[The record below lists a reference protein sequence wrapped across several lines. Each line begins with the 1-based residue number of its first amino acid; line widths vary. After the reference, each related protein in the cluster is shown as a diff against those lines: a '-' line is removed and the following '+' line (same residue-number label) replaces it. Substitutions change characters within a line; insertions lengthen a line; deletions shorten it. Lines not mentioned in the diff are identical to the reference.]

1 MRILLVLG
9 VIACT
14 AAAVAGVG
22 RTLHTLMT
30 RPTVRMSP
38 PAAGQLAELE
48 ITAVPARQ
56 TYIPPVIAEQT
67 AEAQR
72 GQASGVSAPTTGTAQ
87 QPPAFP
93 AVTTSRAYRVHP
105 VRPIEIEESPDP
117 RDDTMSPERKDL
129 FEEALATLSRQYNLK
144 VEPNSRDLLSIQ
156 AALEQLYIGAG
167 RMPPRQFDQFL
178 MNARVVLNR
187 NPAKFIRIFQNAN
200 PHDILVLPRRVA
212 AAAASELDAA
222 VVSADPRIRAEFRR
236 DAARDNIR
244 ESLRAAFKIEPRN
257 ELAVTRDLVAK
268 HGFSQDQVTK
278 GMLIAERSPEKF
290 SAFLNGIPPQKDPRQ
305 YAKQVQEFVDQT
317 EVDRE

>member
-1 MRILLVLG
+1 
-9 VIACT
+9 
-14 AAAVAGVG
+14 
-22 RTLHTLMT
+22 
-30 RPTVRMSP
+30 
-38 PAAGQLAELE
+38 
-48 ITAVPARQ
+48 
-56 TYIPPVIAEQT
+56 
-67 AEAQR
+67 
-72 GQASGVSAPTTGTAQ
+72 
-87 QPPAFP
+87 
-93 AVTTSRAYRVHP
+93 
-105 VRPIEIEESPDP
+105 
-117 RDDTMSPERKDL
+117 MSPERKDL

-156 AALEQLYIGAG
+156 AALEQLCIGAG

-236 DAARDNIR
+236 DAARDHIR

-268 HGFSQDQVTK
+268 HGFSQEQVTK

-290 SAFLNGIPPQKDPRQ
+290 SAFLNGIPPQKDSHQ